1 MNKPNKVLTF
11 SYDDGVSQD
20 ARLIDLL
27 NKYGM
32 KGTFNLNSTHLGVQ
46 GELVREG
53 KTVTHHRF
61 SAADV
66 RQVYAGHEVAGHT
79 KTHAFLPKLTEDRAV
94 IAEVEE
100 DRLRLSELCGTEV
113 VGFAYPG
120 GGINYDHRVSEL
132 IRTCTGIRYCRTTVS
147 SHSFDPEENLY
158 EFRPSVYHHAEW
170 DALFRLGEDFLSL
183 KADTRKIFS
192 VWGHSYEF
200 DIHDTWD
207 RFEEFLRMMKGR
219 EDILY
224 LTNKEALLGD

>member
-1 MNKPNKVLTF
+1 MAANKILTF

-32 KGTFNLNSTHLGVQ
+32 KGTFNINSSHLGAR

-53 KTVTHHRF
+53 KTVTHYRF
-61 SAADV
+61 SAADLPH
-66 RQVYAGHEVAGHT
+66 VYEGHEVAGHT
-79 KTHAFLPKLTEDRAV
+79 KTHPRLPLVTDDATV

-100 DRLRLSELCGTEV
+100 DRLRLSELCGYEV

-132 IRTCTGIRYCRTTVS
+132 IRANTGVRYCRTTVS
-147 SHSFDPEENLY
+147 SHAFDPQENLY
-158 EFRPSVYHHAEW
+158 EFLPSVYHHAEW
-170 DALFRLGEDFLSL
+170 DELFRLGEEFLSL
-183 KADTRKIFS
+183 KAETRKVFY

-200 DIHDTWD
+200 DIHNTWD
-207 RFEEFLRMMKGR
+207 RFEEFLRMMSGR
-219 EDILY
+219 EDIRY
-224 LTNKEALLGD
+224 LTNRDALLGE